1 MSRRVRIIVDHRES
15 LPLERLAKLALSQA
29 RVERQRRKVEAALEQ
44 VAKHQPESHGDA
56 A

>member
-1 MSRRVRIIVDHRES
+1 MSRHIRIIVDHREV

-29 RVERQRRKVEAALEQ
+29 RAERQRRKVQAAADQLSKQ
-44 VAKHQPESHGDA
+44 APESHGDA